1 MEKACLFSVA
11 ALLASEVVSFLF
23 LFLFYVVDINKK
35 YGKYREKESEDLK
48 KKMLGIALPTAFT
61 SYFRSALVTIEH
73 LLITSGLKKNGL
85 SQSEAVASYGVM
97 QAKALPTIL
106 FPYCFLTPFCSL
118 IVPEIAEKRTAG
130 DTVGILRIS
139 SRACRLVFT
148 FGICI
153 AGIVSCYC
161 AEIGTVI
168 YSDASAGRYIRLLAP
183 VMPVM
188 FIDTTID
195 SILKGLDQQLYTMKV
210 NLMDSLLSVGIVF
223 LLIPKIGMLGY
234 IIEIIFCE
242 ILNTTLSASRLISL
256 TKLRIDFVKWIAL
269 PLASTAA
276 SLFLTKLIFGLIGLG
291 SAHNIPLLA
300 LHILTVVLIY
310 RGILSVFDRDFL
322 RKIREFFGKGKYLQ
336 KKT

>member
-1 MEKACLFSVA
+1 
-11 ALLASEVVSFLF
+11 
-23 LFLFYVVDINKK
+23 
-35 YGKYREKESEDLK
+35 
-48 KKMLGIALPTAFT
+48 
-61 SYFRSALVTIEH
+61 
-73 LLITSGLKKNGL
+73 
-85 SQSEAVASYGVM
+85 
-97 QAKALPTIL
+97 
-106 FPYCFLTPFCSL
+106 
-118 IVPEIAEKRTAG
+118 
-130 DTVGILRIS
+130 
-139 SRACRLVFT
+139 
-148 FGICI
+148 
-153 AGIVSCYC
+153 
-161 AEIGTVI
+161 
-168 YSDASAGRYIRLLAP
+168 
-183 VMPVM
+183 
-188 FIDTTID
+188 
-195 SILKGLDQQLYTMKV
+195 
-210 NLMDSLLSVGIVF
+210 MDSLLSVGIVF

-310 RGILSVFDRDFL
+310 RGILSVLDRDFL